1 MTEIRSADPSVSH
14 ARPESPAPDLRR
26 LASWIQPQ
34 HLEPQ
39 TLAGYRDAFSG
50 HQARM
55 VVIRS
60 FLVPQVADRLSRF
73 LAGEAEFQP
82 EYGVYS
88 VEGAVPEATFHAAAE
103 SDRFFRLR
111 KLVATPP
118 QFRMSPNALTYL
130 QFRKAFQQPALRMF
144 FESISGL
151 PLGWSDD
158 FGAHAMIE
166 GDFLRPHSD
175 DNRNRRL
182 ALVIYLS
189 PDWTRECGGVL
200 RLLQQDG
207 SVTEVEPGYNSM
219 IAFDVLAAPAH
230 LVLPVTSRAGDRA
243 RLSIGGW
250 YHKVD
255 AAART

>member
-1 MTEIRSADPSVSH
+1 MTEIRSADPSASSTP
-14 ARPESPAPDLRR
+14 ASPAPDLRR
-26 LASWIQPQ
+26 LASWIQAQ

-39 TLAGYRDAFSG
+39 ALAGYRDAFAG
-50 HQARM
+50 HPARM
-55 VVIRS
+55 VVIWN
-60 FLVPQVADRLSRF
+60 FLAPQAAERLSRF

-82 EYGVYS
+82 EYGVYD
-88 VEGAVPEATFHAAAE
+88 VEGAVPEAAFQAADDAN
-103 SDRFFRLR
+103 RFFRLR

-130 QFRKAFQQPALRMF
+130 QFRRAFQQPELRAF

-158 FGAHAMIE
+158 FGAHSMIQ

-200 RLLQQDG
+200 RLQQPDG
-207 SVTEVEPGYNSM
+207 NVTEVEPEYNSM

-230 LVLPVTSRAGDRA
+230 LVLPITPSAGDRA

-255 AAART
+255 TPRTT